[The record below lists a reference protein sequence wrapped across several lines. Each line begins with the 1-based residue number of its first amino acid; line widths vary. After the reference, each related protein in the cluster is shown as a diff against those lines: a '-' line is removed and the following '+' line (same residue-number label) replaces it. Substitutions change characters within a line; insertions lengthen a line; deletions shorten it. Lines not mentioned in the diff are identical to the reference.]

1 MRLATTLAALVGAVA
16 LASCAGPAGNVS
28 VLQGDT
34 AVVSGAP
41 VAWAPLAQNEL
52 QNNDPRIDNDIVRQR
67 IRTAV
72 ESALTARGHSFV
84 QDPNAARYLVSYHI
98 GLQDRQDL
106 RVDSAPGGVACGWR
120 GCISGFGWGM
130 YGAPRDVRTVNYT
143 EGTLILD
150 LTDRESGQLTWRA
163 SSQRRVDEGDI
174 DQERTNAALA
184 DMTRSLR

>member
-1 MRLATTLAALVGAVA
+1 MRLATTLAALAGAMA

-28 VLQGDT
+28 VLQGG
-34 AVVSGAP
+34 AAIVPGAP

-52 QNNDPRIDNDIVRQR
+52 QNGDPRIDNDIIRQR
-67 IRTAV
+67 IRTGV
-72 ESALTARGHSFV
+72 ESALTASGHTFV

-106 RVDSAPGGVACGWR
+106 RVDSAPGGVACSWR

-130 YGAPRDVRTVNYT
+130 YGAPRNVRTVNYT

-150 LTDRESGQLTWRA
+150 LTDRETGQLAWRA
-163 SSQRRVDEGDI
+163 TSQRRVDESHAS
-174 DQERTNAALA
+174 QERIDAALA

>member
-1 MRLATTLAALVGAVA
+1 MRLATTLAALAGAVA
-16 LASCAGPAGNVS
+16 LASCAGSNVS
-28 VLQGDT
+28 VLQGDA
-34 AVVSGAP
+34 AVVPGAP

-52 QNNDPRIDNDIVRQR
+52 QTNDPRIDNDIVRQR

-72 ESALTARGHSFV
+72 ESALTARGHTFV

-150 LTDRESGQLTWRA
+150 LTDRESGQLAWRA
-163 SSQRRVDEGDI
+163 TSQRRVDESHAS
-174 DQERTNAALA
+174 QERIDAALA
-184 DMTRSLR
+184 DMTLSLR